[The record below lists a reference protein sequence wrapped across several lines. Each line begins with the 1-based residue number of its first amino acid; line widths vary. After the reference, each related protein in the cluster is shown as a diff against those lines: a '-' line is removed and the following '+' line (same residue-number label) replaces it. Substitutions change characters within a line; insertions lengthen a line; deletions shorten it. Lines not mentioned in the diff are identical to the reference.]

1 VSNDAASP
9 GRIEVDGRLTT
20 IVVPTRDRPSALDAC
35 LKALSRQTIRD
46 TLEVVVVDDG
56 SQEDLRVAEIV
67 MCHEHVRLVRIPA
80 AGPSVARNAGVSA
93 GLGRHVLF
101 TDDDCRPEP
110 EWAERLVRALNDGGD
125 AVAGAT
131 INGDGDNPF
140 AEASQIIANALVVPI
155 VEQSRRVSFAPSNNL
170 GCRIE
175 VARTIPFDATFQSP
189 GGEDRDWCARLVRAG
204 YVLRLE
210 PKAVVLHFQRLQLGS
225 FWRQQLRYGR
235 GAYRFRRQSGARV
248 PLERPEFYA
257 SLLRSGAE
265 RGLRVGLLVAAAQ
278 LATAAGFVL
287 EAGRPAG
294 RRPLT

>member
-1 VSNDAASP
+1 MPSITDAASR
-9 GRIEVDGRLTT
+9 GRSDVDERPTT
-20 IVVPTRDRPSALDAC
+20 VVVPTRDRPSALDVC
-35 LKALSRQTIRD
+35 LEALSRQTIRD

-56 SQEDLRVAEIV
+56 SQDERHVTKIV
-67 MCHEHVRLVRIPA
+67 GRYEHVRLVRIPA
-80 AGPSVARNAGVSA
+80 AGPSVARNVGVSA
-93 GLGRHVLF
+93 ALGRHVLF

-110 EWAERLVRALNDGGD
+110 EWAERLVQALNDGAD

-175 VARTIPFDATFQSP
+175 VARTISFDASFQSP

-204 YVLRLE
+204 YVLQLE
-210 PKAVVLHFQRLQLGS
+210 PKGVVLHFQRLRLGS

-235 GAYRFRRQSGARV
+235 GAYRFRRQSGTRI
-248 PLERPEFYA
+248 PIERPAFYA
-257 SLLRSGAE
+257 SLLRRGAE

-294 RRPLT
+294 R